1 MRIKNLWPVAGV
13 IAIATSYAL
22 TACSSGPESSGSDG
36 SRVKF
41 YSSVSDLAADSTI
54 AITRTVEEQHTAT
67 DLDDPVASFTIS
79 TVTVVAAPKGAS
91 LAPQAA
97 IEVRQIGSVKQVG
110 PAPAPSLTVGT
121 AYLLYLTASGLSG
134 ALASQYY
141 VTGSD
146 AGLYEA
152 PSPAIAAN
160 GRTSFTQMKTDRGDR
175 FPPAITLN
183 NALGD

>member
-13 IAIATSYAL
+13 IALATSYAL

-54 AITRTVEEQHTAT
+54 VITGTVEEQHTAT
-67 DLDDPVASFTIS
+67 DLDPVASFTMS

-91 LAPQAA
+91 LAPEAA
-97 IEVRQIGSVKQVG
+97 IEVRQLGSVKQVG
-110 PAPAPSLTVGT
+110 PAPVPLLTVGT

-146 AGLYEA
+146 AGLCEA

-160 GRTSFTQMKTDRGDR
+160 GRTSFTQMKPDRGDR